1 MTEHKPLVS
10 IGLPV
15 YNGEKYIAEAIES
28 LLSQDYTNIEIIISD
43 NASTDNTP
51 QICQQYQQKDPRIQ
65 YLQNHTNI
73 GAANNF
79 NRTFELSKG
88 DFFMWAAFD
97 DLRHP
102 TYISKCMQKLNQHPD
117 AFICVTGSIFIDE
130 EGKLVSGENWLIE
143 TINLSLSKRLHHYFL
158 NLSWIGLNV
167 YGLWRSKYLK
177 QTRLFLEEYG
187 PDVILGLELYLL
199 GDVVKVEES
208 LFFYRQFREKKHYD
222 LIKTITSTY
231 EKQQLMAQAPYT
243 QLIKNLYQTLKEKN
257 VSQEITQD
265 FFDVLVFQQMDY
277 VRICCLEHQS
287 LFKDHILDPEYI
299 YEFLKILVTT
309 EKSPEQIIVSLENTE
324 DKFKKLGEKRP
335 ILLLGSLQVSV
346 ILMWKYFKDKNI
358 PIHAMIEESSLY
370 SQPNFYENLINMSE
384 LTTRPFFIVASLQ
397 PHIHIESLI
406 KNGYE
411 HRKDFLYVG
420 LNTPYLYLL

>member
-1 MTEHKPLVS
+1 MTENLPLVS

-28 LLSQDYTNIEIIISD
+28 LLSQDYPNIEIIISD

-51 QICQQYQQKDPRIQ
+51 QICQQYQQKDSRIH
-65 YLQNHTNI
+65 YFRNDTNI
-73 GAANNF
+73 GATQNY

-102 TYISKCMQKLNQHPD
+102 TYISKCIEKLNQHPD
-117 AFICVTGSIFIDE
+117 VFVCVTGCIFIDE

-143 TINLSLSKRLHHYFL
+143 TINLPLSKRLHHYFL
-158 NLSWIGLNV
+158 NLSWIGLHV

-187 PDVILGLELYLL
+187 SDVILGLELYLL

-208 LFFYRQFREKKHYD
+208 LFFYRIFRQKKHYD
-222 LIKTITSTY
+222 LIETITSNY
-231 EKQQLMAQAPYT
+231 NKQQLMAQAPYT
-243 QLIKNLYQTLKEKN
+243 QLIKNLYRTLKEKN
-257 VSQEITQD
+257 VSQEIIQD

-277 VRICCLEHQS
+277 VRICCLEH
-287 LFKDHILDPEYI
+287 KDLLKDYILDPEYV
-299 YEFLKILVTT
+299 YQFLKILVTT
-309 EKSPEQIIVSLENTE
+309 EKSPEQIVASLENAE
-324 DKFKKLGEKRP
+324 VKFKKLAEKRP
-335 ILLLGSLQVSV
+335 IILLGSLQVSV
-346 ILMWKYFKDKNI
+346 ILLWKYFKENHI
-358 PIHAMIEESSLY
+358 PIHGLIEESSQS

-384 LTTRPFFIVASLQ
+384 LTTRPFFIVASQQ
-397 PHIHIESLI
+397 PHIHMESLI